1 MRINSR
7 ICGIAGIGLMLMSA
21 NAAQGVDSKPSTNP
35 AQTKEIMNGIY
46 ASMRQVLPMS
56 LNDKSFYDPKNRA
69 EIQKHLDNLSKSSHL
84 LTEHSKV
91 KDESFKFVSQ
101 SFQRDSR
108 EVANWFREGRTD
120 EARYM
125 LHNITENCISCH
137 MKGSG
142 TGKFPATAGF
152 FDNIDIA
159 SLNDMER
166 ARLQIATRQFDE
178 AMKTYES
185 VFESK
190 KLAPSDL
197 IFLDAFSDYLKV
209 SIRVQ
214 RDNERPL
221 KVLEKYRATQKL
233 PQFVDTQLADWIDAL
248 KDLNNTKAQK
258 PSLETARSWMAKAQT
273 QMKFPRDRDGMIY
286 FIAAS
291 GTLND
296 LISADSLK
304 KEQLAEAYYMLGY
317 IEEIIGR
324 SFWVSQS
331 EYMLEAAIRTA
342 PKSRHARDAYA
353 LLEENVYLDYSGS
366 SGTNIPNDV
375 QKNLDELKK
384 LIEQK

>member
-1 MRINSR
+1 MRIYTR
-7 ICGIAGIGLMLMSA
+7 VCGFTAIGLMLMSA
-21 NAAQGVDSKPSTNP
+21 NAALGVDSKPASNP
-35 AQTKEIMNGIY
+35 EQTKEIMNGIY
-46 ASMRQVLPMS
+46 ASIRQVLPIS
-56 LNDKSFYDPKNRA
+56 LNDKAFYDPKNRT

-84 LTEHSKV
+84 LSQHAKL

-137 MKGSG
+137 MKGAG

-152 FDNIDIA
+152 FENIDIA
-159 SLNDMER
+159 SLNEMER

-178 AMKTYES
+178 AMKTYET
-185 VFESK
+185 VFETK

-209 SIRVQ
+209 AIRVQ
-214 RDNERPL
+214 RDTARPL
-221 KVLEKYRATQKL
+221 KVLEKYHSSQKL
-233 PQFVDTQLADWIDAL
+233 PQFVETQLADWIDAL
-248 KDLNNTKAQK
+248 KDLSASKAQK
-258 PSLETARSWMAKAQT
+258 PSLEIARNWMAKAQK
-273 QMKFPRDRDGMIY
+273 QMKYPRDRDGMIY

-291 GTLND
+291 GVLND
-296 LISADSLK
+296 LISAESLK
-304 KEQLAEAYYMLGY
+304 KDELAEGYYMLGY

-331 EYMLEAAIRTA
+331 EYMLEAAVRTS
-342 PKSRHARDAYA
+342 PKSRYAREAYA
-353 LLEENVYLDYSGS
+353 LLEEYVYLDYSGS

-375 QKNLDELKK
+375 QQNLEELKK